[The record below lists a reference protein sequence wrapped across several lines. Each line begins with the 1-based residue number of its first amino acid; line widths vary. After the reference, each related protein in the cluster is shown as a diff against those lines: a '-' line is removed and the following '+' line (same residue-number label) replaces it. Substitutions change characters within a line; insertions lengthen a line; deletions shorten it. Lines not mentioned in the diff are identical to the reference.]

1 MKSFFFILSFLL
13 YFTIGFC
20 QLPFGGSAPNF
31 TVQDIGGGS
40 HTLYNKLAGGRSA
53 ILDFSATWCN
63 PCWNLHESG
72 VLKSVHSSLG
82 GYTSVLFMESDLNTN
97 VDCLYGLSTCSGSG
111 TWGNW
116 VAGTNYPMA
125 NLTSSNGSA
134 ILGLYQIGYYPT
146 VYIISP
152 DKRAWEISNFDFGYI
167 ESWVKYS
174 FALKTNPVVTN
185 SPCGDNGS
193 IILNTSGGHSTL
205 NYVWSNGESTPNLEN
220 IGGGTY
226 RVTITDAN
234 GYFITDGPF
243 TVTGPAR
250 RVQASISSQ
259 VDNLCFGDAK
269 GDVKTNVAFGT
280 APYTYE
286 WSNGATT
293 SRISNLEAGL
303 YTLTVSDNVNC
314 ITELSAYISQ
324 PPILTTQIVPTPEK
338 CDQLD
343 GELRF
348 IAAGGVSPYKYSLS
362 NNFVSTNTF
371 KGLKKSEYFYK
382 ILDYNNCLL
391 SGDIFLDGT
400 DKPAINAGSKSSLHC
415 NTDSLLIPATGTDDD
430 PSILYKWTTRNGNIL
445 SDPSVMAIYVS
456 KVGTYILNIKNSLT
470 QCSNIDSILII
481 DERNYPNASITG
493 DTVLNCSVKEV
504 SLHGNS
510 NSNNTI
516 LYWTN
521 DFNKR
526 TDTLSEIK
534 AKLNGK
540 YIFHVLDTNTF
551 CESRLEKIVSIDT
564 TPPNIQYEIIDPLNC
579 KNQFSTIDARKS
591 SSGLN
596 YKNQWLSPSNTVI
609 EDTLVLNQL
618 SEEGN
623 YSLSIT
629 NLKNTC
635 KTYTNIVLKKDIEKP
650 IAHAGLDKDILKCKE
665 NQINLDGNQS
675 SKGNQY
681 QYAWS
686 TPDGTILS
694 GENSLEPIISSK
706 GTYTINV
713 KNIQNYCQNTA
724 NVIIGEQDKLAAAFE
739 NTIVNFT
746 ISLKDLTNGK
756 ILNRVWQFGD
766 GTFSAEQNPT
776 HTYNKSGAYQ
786 LCLIVENDCN
796 SDTLCKTI
804 IVKEILGLK
813 ENNESSS
820 ISIFPNPA
828 KGKVNLKL
836 DSNIKSFDLHL
847 MNSLKEN
854 ILIKKIKNP
863 TENIEIDLT
872 NFPSG
877 IYYILCQTD
886 KTNFIKKILIEN

>member
-1 MKSFFFILSFLL
+1 MKNFFFTLSFLL
-13 YFTIGFC
+13 HFFIGFC

-31 TVQDIGGGS
+31 TVLDIGGGS

-63 PCWNLHESG
+63 PCWSLHESG

-82 GYTSVLFMESDLNTN
+82 GYTSVLFMEADLNTN
-97 VDCLYGLSTCSGSG
+97 VDCLYGLSSCSGAG

-125 NLTSSNGSA
+125 NLTSSNGSG
-134 ILGLYQIGYYPT
+134 ILSLYQVGYYPT

-193 IILNTSGGHSTL
+193 IILNSSGGHSTL
-205 NYVWSNGESTPNLEN
+205 NYAWSNGESSANLLN

-250 RVQASISSQ
+250 RVEASISSQ

-269 GDVKTNVAFGT
+269 GDLKINVVYGT
-280 APYTYE
+280 APYSYD

-303 YTLTVSDNVNC
+303 YSLTVTDNANC
-314 ITELSAYISQ
+314 ITEINAFITQ
-324 PPILTTQIVPTPEK
+324 PPLLTTQVVPTPEK

-348 IAAGGVSPYKYSLS
+348 IAAGGVSPYRYSLS

-382 ILDYNNCLL
+382 ILDNNNCLL
-391 SGDIFLDGT
+391 TGDIFLDGT
-400 DKPAINAGSKSSLHC
+400 DKPVINAGSKSSLHC
-415 NTDSLLIPATGTDDD
+415 NTDSLLIPASGTDDD
-430 PSILYKWTTRNGNIL
+430 PSILYKWTTKNGNII
-445 SDPSVMAIYVS
+445 SDPTVMAIYVS
-456 KVGTYILNIKNSLT
+456 KAGTYILNIKNSLT

-481 DERNYPNASITG
+481 DDRHYPNASIIG
-493 DTVLNCSVKEV
+493 DTILNCSIKEV
-504 SLHGNS
+504 NLQGQT

-516 LYWTN
+516 NFWTN
-521 DFNKR
+521 DFNKNS
-526 TDTLSEIK
+526 DTISEIK
-534 AKLNGK
+534 AKLQGK

-551 CESRLEKIVSIDT
+551 CESLIEKNVNIDT
-564 TPPNIQYEIIDPLNC
+564 VYPTIQFEIIDPLNC
-579 KNQFSTIDARKS
+579 KNQFSSIDARKS
-591 SSGLN
+591 SNGLN
-596 YKNQWLSPSNTVI
+596 YKTQWLSPSNTVI

-629 NLKNTC
+629 NRENTC
-635 KTYTNIVLKKDIEKP
+635 KTSTNIVLKKDIEKP

-675 SKGNQY
+675 SKGSQY
-681 QYAWS
+681 QYFWS
-686 TPDGTILS
+686 TLDGTILS
-694 GENSLEPIISSK
+694 GEKSLEPIVTLK
-706 GTYTINV
+706 GTYTIDV
-713 KNIQNYCQNTA
+713 KNIQNYCQNSAT
-724 NVIIGEQDKLAAAFE
+724 VIIGEQDKLAAAFDM
-739 NTIVNFT
+739 TLDNFT
-746 ISLKDLTNGK
+746 ISLNDITNGK

-766 GTFSAEQNPT
+766 GTTSSEQNPT
-776 HTYNKSGAYQ
+776 HTYNKSGTYQ
-786 LCLIVENDCN
+786 LCLIVENECN
-796 SDTLCKTI
+796 TDTLCKTVL
-804 IVKEILGLK
+804 VKEILGLK

-820 ISIFPNPA
+820 ISVFPNPA

-836 DSNIKSFDLHL
+836 EASIKSLDLYL
-847 MNSLKEN
+847 INSLKEKIYN
-854 ILIKKIKNP
+854 KKIKNP
-863 TENIEIDLT
+863 TDMIEIDLS

-877 IYYILCQTD
+877 IYYLLCQTD
-886 KTNFIKKILIEN
+886 KTTFIKKILIEN

>member
-1 MKSFFFILSFLL
+1 
-13 YFTIGFC
+13 
-20 QLPFGGSAPNF
+20 
-31 TVQDIGGGS
+31 
-40 HTLYNKLAGGRSA
+40 
-53 ILDFSATWCN
+53 
-63 PCWNLHESG
+63 
-72 VLKSVHSSLG
+72 
-82 GYTSVLFMESDLNTN
+82 
-97 VDCLYGLSTCSGSG
+97 
-111 TWGNW
+111 
-116 VAGTNYPMA
+116 
-125 NLTSSNGSA
+125 
-134 ILGLYQIGYYPT
+134 
-146 VYIISP
+146 
-152 DKRAWEISNFDFGYI
+152 
-167 ESWVKYS
+167 
-174 FALKTNPVVTN
+174 
-185 SPCGDNGS
+185 
-193 IILNTSGGHSTL
+193 
-205 NYVWSNGESTPNLEN
+205 
-220 IGGGTY
+220 
-226 RVTITDAN
+226 
-234 GYFITDGPF
+234 
-243 TVTGPAR
+243 
-250 RVQASISSQ
+250 
-259 VDNLCFGDAK
+259 
-269 GDVKTNVAFGT
+269 
-280 APYTYE
+280 
-286 WSNGATT
+286 
-293 SRISNLEAGL
+293 
-303 YTLTVSDNVNC
+303 
-314 ITELSAYISQ
+314 
-324 PPILTTQIVPTPEK
+324 
-338 CDQLD
+338 
-343 GELRF
+343 
-348 IAAGGVSPYKYSLS
+348 
-362 NNFVSTNTF
+362 
-371 KGLKKSEYFYK
+371 
-382 ILDYNNCLL
+382 
-391 SGDIFLDGT
+391 
-400 DKPAINAGSKSSLHC
+400 
-415 NTDSLLIPATGTDDD
+415 
-430 PSILYKWTTRNGNIL
+430 
-445 SDPSVMAIYVS
+445 
-456 KVGTYILNIKNSLT
+456 
-470 QCSNIDSILII
+470 
-481 DERNYPNASITG
+481 
-493 DTVLNCSVKEV
+493 
-504 SLHGNS
+504 
-510 NSNNTI
+510 
-516 LYWTN
+516 
-521 DFNKR
+521 
-526 TDTLSEIK
+526 
-534 AKLNGK
+534 
-540 YIFHVLDTNTF
+540 
-551 CESRLEKIVSIDT
+551 
-564 TPPNIQYEIIDPLNC
+564 
-579 KNQFSTIDARKS
+579 
-591 SSGLN
+591 
-596 YKNQWLSPSNTVI
+596 
-609 EDTLVLNQL
+609 LNQL

-724 NVIIGEQDKLAAAFE
+724 NVIIGEQDKLAAAFD
-739 NTIVNFT
+739 NTIVDFS
-746 ISLKDLTNGK
+746 ISLKDFTNGK